1 MLITTIAAALLST
14 TATPQPASTPTASA
28 TPVATAAAAAAA
40 TMARPDYNPR
50 VCLVDD
56 VTGSHIRRR
65 ECKSLSQWRGAG
77 IDPLA
82 KR

>member
-1 MLITTIAAALLST
+1 MLITTIAAALLSA
-14 TATPQPASTPTASA
+14 TAAPQPASTPTASA
-28 TPVATAAAAAAA
+28 TPVATAAAAA
-40 TMARPDYNPR
+40 TLARPDYNPR

-65 ECKSLSQWRGAG
+65 ECKSLSQWRAAG
-77 IDPLA
+77 FDPLA

>member
-1 MLITTIAAALLST
+1 MLITTIAAALLSAT
-14 TATPQPASTPTASA
+14 TAPQPAATPIASA
-28 TPVATAAAAAAA
+28 TPVTTAAATAAA
-40 TMARPDYNPR
+40 TMSRPDYNPR

-65 ECKSLSQWRGAG
+65 ECKSLSQWRAAG
-77 IDPLA
+77 LDPLA

>member
-1 MLITTIAAALLST
+1 MLITTIAAALLSV
-14 TATPQPASTPTASA
+14 TAAPQPVAAPMASA
-28 TPVATAAAAAAA
+28 TPVATAAAVSAA

-65 ECKSLSQWRGAG
+65 ECKSLSQWRAAG
-77 IDPLA
+77 LDPLA

>member
-1 MLITTIAAALLST
+1 MLITTIAAALLSA
-14 TATPQPASTPTASA
+14 TAAPQPASTPTASA

-40 TMARPDYNPR
+40 TLAHPR

-65 ECKSLSQWRGAG
+65 ECKSLSQWRAAG
-77 IDPLA
+77 FDPLA